1 MQSQMITILHIMSG
15 GGTANY
21 EDLLGISEDSRI
33 RAVSALKEQFQR
45 MVTVAPLARG
55 LLRTFSRDL
64 PTTEPS
70 TKASSI
76 EAMGPAHPTR
86 LPLAR
91 RLPHNG
97 IRRHM
102 NSKGRN
108 KTEKRGK
115 QKKVEKNGFTSGAT

>member
-1 MQSQMITILHIMSG
+1 M
-15 GGTANY
+15 ANY

-64 PTTEPS
+64 PTTEPPTGVPS
-70 TKASSI
+70 MET
-76 EAMGPAHPTR
+76 MGLALATR
-86 LPLAR
+86 PPLVR
-91 RLPHNG
+91 RLAHDG
-97 IRRHM
+97 IRRPT

-108 KTEKRGK
+108 KTKERGK
-115 QKKVEKNGFTSGAT
+115 RKEVENQRYTYNFVFA